1 MIPGKK
7 VMIIND
13 SSGTNFSP
21 QLQAINYNK

>member
-1 MIPGKK
+1 